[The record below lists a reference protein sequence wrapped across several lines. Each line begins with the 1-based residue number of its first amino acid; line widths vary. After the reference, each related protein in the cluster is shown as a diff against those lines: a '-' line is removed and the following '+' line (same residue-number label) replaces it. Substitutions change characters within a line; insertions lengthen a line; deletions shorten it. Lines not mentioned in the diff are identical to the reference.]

1 MKKINLKFAIFF
13 AACSLAACNLF
24 NPTGSGD
31 TPNNKE
37 ALFNEAYVL
46 YRDGDYEEALEN
58 FNKAL
63 KKDSTLSEAYLGA
76 AKAVMGIY
84 KINVF
89 TMLGEVRL
97 AQKGE
102 IPFLNLSGQELE
114 NYQAMISEA
123 LPYIREL
130 ARRDTIKPPKKDPY
144 RYSDKKIT
152 FGQIAAGYSIFE
164 MAESLL
170 KFRQST
176 QQFNL
181 TITQDPNTGKL
192 AVDLN
197 EMYASAL
204 EKPETVEQLNS
215 SILELQNDVQNFT
228 QNILPSVE
236 EFTDLSIFVG
246 ESSAESLTGEIENT
260 ANELQSQIA
269 FFMVNDKIDNDGDG
283 CVDEEIFDKKD
294 NDGDG
299 LVDEDLRVTLLTRLS
314 EDPNT
319 PEFSV
324 VLNIGKDGLDHDMDK
339 IIDGEGEL
347 QYAVDAEER
356 LEEKNFLLKFANEN
370 DFKNLDS
377 LSLKYE
383 VSVDTLKED
392 LKYNLSWRQKNIG
405 GCWTNYDDSM
415 FDAWIRGNVK

>member
-1 MKKINLKFAIFF
+1 MRVFFKFF
-13 AACSLAACNLF
+13 
-24 NPTGSGD
+24 
-31 TPNNKE
+31 
-37 ALFNEAYVL
+37 L
-46 YRDGDYEEALEN
+46 Y
-58 FNKAL
+58 
-63 KKDSTLSEAYLGA
+63 DS
-76 AKAVMGIY
+76 
-84 KINVF
+84 
-89 TMLGEVRL
+89 
-97 AQKGE
+97 
-102 IPFLNLSGQELE
+102 
-114 NYQAMISEA
+114 
-123 LPYIREL
+123 
-130 ARRDTIKPPKKDPY
+130 

-181 TITQDPNTGKL
+181 TVTQDPNTGKL

-392 LKYNLSWRQKNIG
+392 LKYNLSCSVRRCCIP
-405 GCWTNYDDSM
+405 
-415 FDAWIRGNVK
+415 